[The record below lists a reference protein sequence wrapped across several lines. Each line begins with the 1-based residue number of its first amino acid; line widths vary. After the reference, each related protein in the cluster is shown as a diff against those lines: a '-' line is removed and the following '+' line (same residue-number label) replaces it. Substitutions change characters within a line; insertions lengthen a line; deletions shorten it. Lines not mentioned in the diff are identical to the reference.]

1 MGSSAVCAGLVWNRL
16 GSVVCGLCGLL
27 MVWALRLSGGLWA
40 CLVGSGGLAYGLG
53 LSGLWWA
60 LWACQSGTMVCGAL
74 VGFHWTLGPA
84 AVSAHFVFTC
94 KKTRIESG
102 RF

>member
-1 MGSSAVCAGLVWNRL
+1 
-16 GSVVCGLCGLL
+16 
-27 MVWALRLSGGLWA
+27 MVWALRLYAGLWA

-74 VGFHWTLGPA
+74 VGFHWTLGL
-84 AVSAHFVFTC
+84 AVVSTHFVFTC

-102 RF
+102 RFRKGKTRVARRSTARTPQAD